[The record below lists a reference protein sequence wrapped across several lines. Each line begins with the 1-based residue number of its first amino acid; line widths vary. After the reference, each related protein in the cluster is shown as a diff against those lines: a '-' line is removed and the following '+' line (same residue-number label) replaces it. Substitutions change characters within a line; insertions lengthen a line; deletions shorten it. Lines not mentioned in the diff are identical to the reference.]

1 MPIEIAK
8 PNTVG
13 LITQTEDGRIIQL
26 GLSQSQS
33 DALQL
38 FVAAMSKEKPIV
50 SLGIHYEL
58 EFKNRR

>member
-1 MPIEIAK
+1 MPIEHAK
-8 PNTVG
+8 PNVIG
-13 LITQTEDGRIIQL
+13 LISQTEDGRIIQL

-38 FVAAMSKEKPIV
+38 FVVAMSKEKPLV